1 MRRSATASH
10 AFVSKSLSRQ
20 SSTTAQRPPVI
31 FSGIQPTGVPH
42 LGNYLGAL
50 RQWVSLQNSATS
62 STRLFFSVV
71 DLHSLTAR
79 QPAASRRRFKREMLA
94 ALLAIGLDPA
104 RSTLFHQ
111 SAVTA
116 HAELHWILS
125 CDASVGWLARMTQW
139 KSKLGVE
146 DDGGHGGNPADPL
159 ATVENPRSTQRLKL
173 GLFSY
178 PVLQA
183 ADILLYRAT
192 HVPVGED
199 QAQHIEFARD
209 CANAFNHNY
218 GGGRDILVP
227 PAYVVSPARRV
238 MSLTEPERKMSKS
251 HELARS
257 RILLSDSREEISSK
271 FRTALTDSVE
281 GISYEPQRRPGV
293 SNLVEIISHLDEQ
306 GRSCQEVAEDFK
318 DSTLRVLK
326 ERAALVVDEHFRPIR
341 EKYEQLLGEAHGRGL
356 DEIAAR
362 GAERAST
369 TARETMED
377 VRSAIGI

>member
-1 MRRSATASH
+1 M
-10 AFVSKSLSRQ
+10 
-20 SSTTAQRPPVI
+20 
-31 FSGIQPTGVPH
+31 PH

-50 RQWVSLQNSATS
+50 RQWVSLQDSAAP

-79 QPAASRRRFKREMLA
+79 QPAAMRRKSKREMLA

-111 SAVTA
+111 SAVAA

-125 CDASVGWLARMTQW
+125 CDASVGSLARMTQW
-139 KSKLGVE
+139 KSKLGVQD
-146 DDGGHGGNPADPL
+146 DDGDGGVTQPADPL
-159 ATVENPRSTQRLKL
+159 ATVDNPRSTQRLKL

-209 CANAFNHNY
+209 CANVFNHNY
-218 GGGRDILVP
+218 GDGRDILVP

-238 MSLTEPERKMSKS
+238 MSLTEPARKMSKS
-251 HELARS
+251 HESPRS
-257 RILLSDSREEISSK
+257 RILLNDSRQEIASK
-271 FRTALTDSVE
+271 FRTALTDSLE
-281 GISYEPQRRPGV
+281 GISYEPRRRPGV
-293 SNLVEIISHLDEQ
+293 SNLVDIISHLDVG

-326 ERAALVVDEHFRPIR
+326 ERAATVVDAHFRPIR
-341 EKYEQLLGEAHGRGL
+341 DKYEQLLGEGHGKSL
-356 DEIAAR
+356 DEIAAH

-369 TARETMED
+369 TARKTMED